1 MQRKHLRQLF
11 ISIKKGKERDSHSGE
26 HQFMAKHVSLG
37 LEEEVPPPK
46 EMKAGMSC
54 QAGP

>member
-37 LEEEVPPPK
+37 LEEVVPPPK